1 MIFFEQRAT
10 IKEVKMGQIGLR
22 LLLTIVALP
31 PTFCYAQSDAERLL
45 SKVRNRVVALR
56 VWGDKAPTAQFPQ
69 GEPPIWGTGF
79 VVGPPGSKAD
89 EKERIITAGHVV
101 QKNDMWAKKGGG
113 PARTVYP
120 WILGQAGRTQIEGF
134 RGVLVHAT
142 SDIAQVYGPRNLEPV
157 VIKTDALNNNE
168 RYFVVSWS
176 FDDVWGEPTEEPYVK
191 EIKVVTPTS
200 SDPPIEP
207 GLALVEV
214 VKGQQNAY
222 FKESESGSPVFN
234 VSGQAV
240 GIMIRERVDE
250 TSGLAARGIAL
261 PFAEVAAWLDEVRQM
276 PVREPAP
283 VILADVLPMGAQEGS
298 FTANI
303 GGCVFLGKYSAL
315 NQNPVSDQVS
325 KDAPVGIPYLKRF
338 INLFPEAIP
347 DRVSDQDAVLTKR
360 LPESELVSIPQ
371 GGGLNIRAHCPN
383 VVPKPKRAND
393 WERNAYYGPII
404 AVADD
409 QFRIR
414 IKLVQR
420 QAYLEDFFYWG
431 EIESVSV
438 RAR

>member
-1 MIFFEQRAT
+1 
-10 IKEVKMGQIGLR
+10 
-22 LLLTIVALP
+22 
-31 PTFCYAQSDAERLL
+31 
-45 SKVRNRVVALR
+45 
-56 VWGDKAPTAQFPQ
+56 
-69 GEPPIWGTGF
+69 
-79 VVGPPGSKAD
+79 
-89 EKERIITAGHVV
+89 
-101 QKNDMWAKKGGG
+101 
-113 PARTVYP
+113 
-120 WILGQAGRTQIEGF
+120 
-134 RGVLVHAT
+134 
-142 SDIAQVYGPRNLEPV
+142 
-157 VIKTDALNNNE
+157 
-168 RYFVVSWS
+168 
-176 FDDVWGEPTEEPYVK
+176 
-191 EIKVVTPTS
+191 
-200 SDPPIEP
+200 
-207 GLALVEV
+207 
-214 VKGQQNAY
+214 
-222 FKESESGSPVFN
+222 
-234 VSGQAV
+234 
-240 GIMIRERVDE
+240 MIRERVDE